1 MILAMILAATATLAL
16 ALSQTAATPPDT
28 PRSGSAAAQLRFAF
42 EHPQLDP
49 SSYILLIHEDGSG
62 RYQSGAGAA
71 PGPNDTDSAISA
83 SVVSAPVTRDIQ
95 IHDPLLST
103 FFQDARAHQFFAI
116 TCEAPGSHVAFT
128 GKKTISYTG
137 PDGHGECTYNWSH
150 DQQLN
155 QLANDLMAVAYTIE
169 EGRRLALEHLHD
181 RLALDAELQ
190 GLQEAAK
197 DHRALELENI
207 APELQSIANDQAVMN
222 RARSRARALLN
233 GSTPK
238 S

>member
-1 MILAMILAATATLAL
+1 MIFTATVAL
-16 ALSQTAATPPDT
+16 ALTLFQTAAPAPD
-28 PRSGSAAAQLRFAF
+28 AARTGTAAPAQLRFAF
-42 EHPQLDP
+42 EHSQLNP

-62 RYQSGAGAA
+62 HYQSGLASAPA
-71 PGPNDTDSAISA
+71 PGNEE
-83 SVVSAPVTRDIQ
+83 SVVSAPVDRDIQ

-103 FFQDARAHQFFAI
+103 FFHDARAHRFFAI

-128 GKKTISYTG
+128 GKKTVGYTG
-137 PDGHGECTYNWSH
+137 PDGHGECTYNWSN

-169 EGRRLALEHLHD
+169 VGRRLGVEHLHD
-181 RLALDAELQ
+181 RLALDAELE
-190 GLQEAAK
+190 GLQEAVK
-197 DHRALELENI
+197 DHRALEIENI
-207 APELQSIANDQAVMN
+207 STELQSVANDEAVMN
-222 RARSRARALLN
+222 RARNRARALLN